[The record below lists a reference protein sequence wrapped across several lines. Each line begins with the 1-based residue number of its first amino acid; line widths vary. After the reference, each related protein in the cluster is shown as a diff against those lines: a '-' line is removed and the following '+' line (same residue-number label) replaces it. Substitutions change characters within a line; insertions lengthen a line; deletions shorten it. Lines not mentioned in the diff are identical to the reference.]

1 MSTFMITAQEEKG
14 VRIPDLKG
22 PQVQH
27 TLEFPVSALI
37 PTKKM
42 TIEEAD
48 LDTKISSVNIIA
60 QEKISSFCWTPSNF
74 EQFHQV
80 ILAE

>member
-1 MSTFMITAQEEKG
+1 MITAQEEKG
-14 VRIPDLKG
+14 IRIPDLKG

-27 TLEFPVSALI
+27 TLEFPFSALI

-42 TIEEAD
+42 NIEAD
-48 LDTKISSVNIIA
+48 LDTKISPVNIIA
-60 QEKISSFCWTPSNF
+60 QEKVSSFCWIPSNF